1 MADMGTGN
9 KILVLSQVKS
19 VVNHAATYWYLFLT
33 VSSTLRLRVFVDF
46 LRLSQ
51 NSIKKATFLVFTPL
65 NFFEAIGF
73 QNFPLLPKEACI
85 LAT

>member
-46 LRLSQ
+46 
-51 NSIKKATFLVFTPL
+51 FTSK
-65 NFFEAIGF
+65 
-73 QNFPLLPKEACI
+73 PKFNQKGHI
-85 LAT
+85 FGL